1 LAFSNFYIV
10 LVEPEYEGN
19 IGFVARHMKVFGF
32 ENLVL
37 VNPVRIGDEAR
48 RRAMKGIEILENAII
63 LDDIDDALEL
73 VDYAVGTSAVTHR
86 TEKRHLRAYMDVR
99 EFARRAKKIEGKV
112 GIFFGRESTGLKDA
126 ELEKMD
132 IMVHIPGNPDYPVL
146 NLSHAVTVVLYEIFR
161 EKTPPGRRKTMNK
174 DAKRTLYNVID
185 ELIEELIPPYRKGPT
200 RLAFRRVIERS
211 MPTEWE
217 YHRMMGLFMEA
228 LKRIK
233 VKEHNKTKYNKG
245 GTSRKI

>member
-1 LAFSNFYIV
+1 MNFKNFYVI

-37 VNPVRIGDEAR
+37 VNPPKIGDDAR
-48 RRAMKGIEILENAII
+48 RRAMKGIEILEKAII
-63 LDDIDDALEL
+63 VNSIEEALDMI
-73 VDYAVGTSAVTHR
+73 DYAVGTSAVTHK
-86 TEKRHLRAYMDVR
+86 TEKRHLRAYMDVK
-99 EFARRAKKIEGKV
+99 EFARKAKKIEGKV
-112 GIFFGRESTGLKDA
+112 GIFFGRESIGLKDS

-132 IMVHIPGNPDYPVL
+132 IMVHIPGSSDYPVL
-146 NLSHAVTVVLYEIFR
+146 NLSHAVTIFLYEIFR
-161 EKTPPGRRKTMNK
+161 EERPPGRRKVMNRN
-174 DAKRTLYNVID
+174 AKRTLYRVLD
-185 ELIEELIPPYRKGPT
+185 ELIEELIPSYRRGPT

-233 VKEHNKTKYNKG
+233 RQE
-245 GTSRKI
+245 